1 MLIFPRGKLEPD
13 PSLAAGT
20 LNSLAELGTVTRR
33 VTEYQPEVPTLA
45 ATVTEAASSTVTH
58 VVTVI
63 VLPGL
68 THLTGDDSVGE

>member
-1 MLIFPRGKLEPD
+1 MTLTVLL
-13 PSLAAGT
+13 PSVIPSGSGT
-20 LNSLAELGTVTRR
+20 DTLSSLAELGTVTMR

-45 ATVTEAASSTVTH
+45 ATITEAASSTVTH
-58 VVTVI
+58 VVTVT